1 MEGGECVDDESG
13 ISIEDARSLLCRAI
27 PAAATG
33 DVTAIELFTED
44 VIGDTEDLHI
54 RSRTDLEHQM
64 IDRSGVLSLVDFR
77 LDALEEL
84 ADGVIATWRLSGDHT
99 GEVLLDEDELLEPS
113 GRRIDLSARTQVRFR
128 GHRICWF
135 HNDFNGPS
143 LVAQIRAQ
151 QSPRPR

>member
-1 MEGGECVDDESG
+1 MNDESE

-44 VIGDTEDLHI
+44 VIGDAEDLRI
-54 RSRTDLEHQM
+54 RSRTDLEHQL
-64 IDRSGVLSLVDFR
+64 IDRSGVLSRVDFC
-77 LDALEEL
+77 LDDLEEL

-113 GRRIDLSARTQVRFR
+113 GRRIVLSAKTQVRFR
-128 GHRICWF
+128 GHRVCWF
-135 HNDFNGPS
+135 HSVFDGPS
-143 LVAQIRAQ
+143 LVAQISAHQAR
-151 QSPRPR
+151 RPR